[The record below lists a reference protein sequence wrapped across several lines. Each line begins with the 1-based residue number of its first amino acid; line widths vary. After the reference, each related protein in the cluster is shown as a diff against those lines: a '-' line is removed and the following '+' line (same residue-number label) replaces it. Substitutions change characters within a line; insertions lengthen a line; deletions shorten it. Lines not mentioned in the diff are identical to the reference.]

1 METRTELPS
10 STPSKLSRK
19 PILITNV
26 IVALLFF
33 LFAGFQFNDVDPAV
47 YHNPSKLD
55 AAIWLLFYFF
65 IGVMSLAVIFRKI
78 PGWILGVGVIACLI
92 QMAISGP
99 GLYQNVFGT
108 DAFNMTQGSMSA
120 EDPRVELSREFFGAL
135 IAMLGVAWIWWQR
148 KTPDSKSQTPEPGS
162 AD

>member
-1 METRTELPS
+1 METQPESPLS
-10 STPSKLSRK
+10 SK
-19 PILITNV
+19 PVLITNV

-78 PGWILGVGVIACLI
+78 PAWILCVGVIACLI
-92 QMAISGP
+92 QMVISGP
-99 GLYQNVFGT
+99 GLYQNFFGT
-108 DAFNMTQGSMSA
+108 ESFDMTQTSMSS

-135 IAMLGVAWIWWQR
+135 IAMLGVGWIWWQR
-148 KTPDSKSQTPEPGS
+148 RPAVSK
-162 AD
+162 D